1 MKFSLGVYEKAM
13 PESLSWEKKLTS
25 AKLAG
30 FDRVEISIDETDKK
44 LARLYEGDGFADH
57 LVDLQRKTGVTIR
70 TMCLSGHRRFPL
82 GSHFREIRDKS
93 MEIMKKAIEFS
104 DKVGIR
110 IIQLAGYDVYYN
122 ETSSPDSKKYFT
134 ENVIRSVEYASK
146 YGVIL
151 AFETMENDFMNT
163 IEKAMEYVKLV
174 DSPYLQVYPDIGNVT
189 NGAEDAVYDI
199 KCGKGHIVAAHLKE
213 TKPKVFRNM
222 RFGEGHVDF
231 ASAIKELKK
240 QGVNMYTAEFWHD
253 EKRDYL
259 SEMKYAYSFLEPF
272 LQEG

>member
-13 PESLSWEKKLTS
+13 PESLSWEEKLNS
-25 AKLAG
+25 ARLAG

-44 LARLYEGDGFADH
+44 LARLYEGNDFVNH
-57 LVDLQRKTGVTIR
+57 LVDLQRKTGITIR

-82 GSHFREIRDKS
+82 GSHFEEIRDKS
-93 MEIMKKAIEFS
+93 MDIMRKAIEFS

-134 ENVIRSVEYASK
+134 ENIIKSVEYASRF
-146 YGVIL
+146 GVIL

-163 IEKAMEYVKLV
+163 IGKAMEFVRHV

-189 NGAEDAVYDI
+189 NGAEDVVEDI
-199 KCGKGHIVAAHLKE
+199 RTGKGHIVAAHLKE
-213 TKPKVFRNM
+213 TKPNVFRNM

-231 ASAIKELKK
+231 GSAIRELKK
-240 QGVNMYTAEFWHD
+240 QGVYMYTAEFWFD
-253 EKRDYL
+253 ENRDYL
-259 SEMKYAYSFLEPF
+259 SEMKHAYSFLTPF